1 MQFVRSLFRG
11 APATALITVV
21 CLGVFVITA
30 LQSHSISN
38 VVWGSSLAENM
49 VLFGPFIDAPSATL
63 RTLLAGFLH
72 VDISHVA
79 VNMITLALLGPQL
92 ERRLGTG
99 AVFVAVR
106 GGCVGVVGIRVG
118 VELRRAHCRRLRRPL
133 HADGRVARVVDAP
146 EGQRPGAVGAGRR
159 ESCLLGAVPGYQSV
173 GAPWRFGGG
182 PVGGLAG
189 DVGEEARQV
198 ARVRPRSRSCCGCCG
213 VCDWCCLVF
222 HTLSP
227 SLYTGGELHRVVHIV
242 DKHNRV
248 ISRTPLEHV
257 SDSQQKRLANGHHCS
272 SLRQALDVRIGC
284 AQSYPQVW
292 ITVLSTEP
300 STACG

>member
-49 VLFGPFIDAPSATL
+49 VLFGPFIDAPSATF

-99 AVFVAVR
+99 PYSLLYAAGVLGSSASVLEWNYDVPTAGASGALYMLMGVLLALSMRQKVNVR
-106 GGCVGVVGIRVG
+106 APLALVGANLAYSVLSPGISLWGHLGGLVVG
-118 VELRRAHCRRLRRPL
+118 L
-133 HADGRVARVVDAP
+133 
-146 EGQRPGAVGAGRR
+146 
-159 ESCLLGAVPGYQSV
+159 
-173 GAPWRFGGG
+173 
-182 PVGGLAG
+182 LAG
-189 DVGEEARQV
+189 WPVTSV
-198 ARVRPRSRSCCGCCG
+198 KKRVRWLASALAVVAAVAAVAFVIG
-213 VCDWCCLVF
+213 V
-222 HTLSP
+222 
-227 SLYTGGELHRVVHIV
+227 
-242 DKHNRV
+242 
-248 ISRTPLEHV
+248 
-257 SDSQQKRLANGHHCS
+257 A
-272 SLRQALDVRIGC
+272 
-284 AQSYPQVW
+284 
-292 ITVLSTEP
+292 
-300 STACG
+300 

>member
-49 VLFGPFIDAPSATL
+49 VLFGPFIDAPSATF

-99 AVFVAVR
+99 PYSLLYAAGVLGSSASVLEWNYDVPTAGASGALYMLMGVLLALSMRQKVNVR
-106 GGCVGVVGIRVG
+106 APLALVGANLAYSVLSPGISLWGHLGGLVVG
-118 VELRRAHCRRLRRPL
+118 L
-133 HADGRVARVVDAP
+133 
-146 EGQRPGAVGAGRR
+146 
-159 ESCLLGAVPGYQSV
+159 
-173 GAPWRFGGG
+173 
-182 PVGGLAG
+182 LAG
-189 DVGEEARQV
+189 WPVTSV
-198 ARVRPRSRSCCGCCG
+198 KKRVRWLASALAAVAAVAAVALVIG
-213 VCDWCCLVF
+213 V
-222 HTLSP
+222 
-227 SLYTGGELHRVVHIV
+227 
-242 DKHNRV
+242 
-248 ISRTPLEHV
+248 
-257 SDSQQKRLANGHHCS
+257 A
-272 SLRQALDVRIGC
+272 
-284 AQSYPQVW
+284 
-292 ITVLSTEP
+292 
-300 STACG
+300 

>member
-49 VLFGPFIDAPSATL
+49 VLFGPFIDAPSATF

-99 AVFVAVR
+99 PYAVLYTAGVLGSSASVLEWNYDVPTAGASGALYMLMGVLLALSMRQKVNVR
-106 GGCVGVVGIRVG
+106 APLALVGANLAYSVLSPGISLWGHLGGLVVG
-118 VELRRAHCRRLRRPL
+118 L
-133 HADGRVARVVDAP
+133 
-146 EGQRPGAVGAGRR
+146 
-159 ESCLLGAVPGYQSV
+159 
-173 GAPWRFGGG
+173 
-182 PVGGLAG
+182 LAG
-189 DVGEEARQV
+189 WPVTSV
-198 ARVRPRSRSCCGCCG
+198 KKRVRWLASALAAVAAVAAVAFVIG
-213 VCDWCCLVF
+213 V
-222 HTLSP
+222 
-227 SLYTGGELHRVVHIV
+227 
-242 DKHNRV
+242 
-248 ISRTPLEHV
+248 
-257 SDSQQKRLANGHHCS
+257 A
-272 SLRQALDVRIGC
+272 
-284 AQSYPQVW
+284 
-292 ITVLSTEP
+292 
-300 STACG
+300 

>member
-49 VLFGPFIDAPSATL
+49 VLFGPFIDAPSATF

-99 AVFVAVR
+99 PYALLYTAGVLGSSASVLEWNYDVPTAGASGALYMLMGVLLALSMRQKVNVR
-106 GGCVGVVGIRVG
+106 APLALVGANLAYSVLSPGISLWGHLGGLVVG
-118 VELRRAHCRRLRRPL
+118 L
-133 HADGRVARVVDAP
+133 
-146 EGQRPGAVGAGRR
+146 
-159 ESCLLGAVPGYQSV
+159 
-173 GAPWRFGGG
+173 
-182 PVGGLAG
+182 LAG
-189 DVGEEARQV
+189 WPVTSV
-198 ARVRPRSRSCCGCCG
+198 KKRVRWLASALAAVAAVAAVAFVIG
-213 VCDWCCLVF
+213 V
-222 HTLSP
+222 
-227 SLYTGGELHRVVHIV
+227 
-242 DKHNRV
+242 
-248 ISRTPLEHV
+248 
-257 SDSQQKRLANGHHCS
+257 A
-272 SLRQALDVRIGC
+272 
-284 AQSYPQVW
+284 
-292 ITVLSTEP
+292 
-300 STACG
+300 

>member
-49 VLFGPFIDAPSATL
+49 VLFGPFIDAPSATF

-99 AVFVAVR
+99 PYSLLYAAGVLGSSASVLEWNYDVPTAGASGALYMLMGVLLALSMRQKVNVR
-106 GGCVGVVGIRVG
+106 APLALVGANLAYSVLSPGISLWGHLGGLVVG
-118 VELRRAHCRRLRRPL
+118 L
-133 HADGRVARVVDAP
+133 
-146 EGQRPGAVGAGRR
+146 
-159 ESCLLGAVPGYQSV
+159 
-173 GAPWRFGGG
+173 
-182 PVGGLAG
+182 LAG
-189 DVGEEARQV
+189 WPVTSV
-198 ARVRPRSRSCCGCCG
+198 KKRVRWLASALAAVAAVAAVAFVIG
-213 VCDWCCLVF
+213 V
-222 HTLSP
+222 
-227 SLYTGGELHRVVHIV
+227 
-242 DKHNRV
+242 
-248 ISRTPLEHV
+248 
-257 SDSQQKRLANGHHCS
+257 A
-272 SLRQALDVRIGC
+272 
-284 AQSYPQVW
+284 
-292 ITVLSTEP
+292 
-300 STACG
+300 

>member
-49 VLFGPFIDAPSATL
+49 VLFGPFIDAPSATF

-99 AVFVAVR
+99 PYALLYTAGVLGSSASVLEWNYDVPTAGASGALYMLMGVLLALSMRQKVNVRAPLALVGANLAYSVLSPGISLWGHLGGLVVGLLAGWPVTSVKKRVRWLASALAVVVAVAA
-106 GGCVGVVGIRVG
+106 VAFVIGV
-118 VELRRAHCRRLRRPL
+118 A
-133 HADGRVARVVDAP
+133 
-146 EGQRPGAVGAGRR
+146 
-159 ESCLLGAVPGYQSV
+159 
-173 GAPWRFGGG
+173 
-182 PVGGLAG
+182 
-189 DVGEEARQV
+189 
-198 ARVRPRSRSCCGCCG
+198 
-213 VCDWCCLVF
+213 
-222 HTLSP
+222 
-227 SLYTGGELHRVVHIV
+227 
-242 DKHNRV
+242 
-248 ISRTPLEHV
+248 
-257 SDSQQKRLANGHHCS
+257 
-272 SLRQALDVRIGC
+272 
-284 AQSYPQVW
+284 
-292 ITVLSTEP
+292 
-300 STACG
+300 

>member
-49 VLFGPFIDAPSATL
+49 VLFGPFIDAPSATF

-99 AVFVAVR
+99 PYSLLYAAGVLGSSASVLEWNFDVPTVGASGALYMLMGVLLALSMRQKVNVR
-106 GGCVGVVGIRVG
+106 APLALVGANLAYSVLSPGISLWGHLGGLVVG
-118 VELRRAHCRRLRRPL
+118 L
-133 HADGRVARVVDAP
+133 
-146 EGQRPGAVGAGRR
+146 
-159 ESCLLGAVPGYQSV
+159 
-173 GAPWRFGGG
+173 
-182 PVGGLAG
+182 LAG
-189 DVGEEARQV
+189 WPVTSV
-198 ARVRPRSRSCCGCCG
+198 KKRVRWLASALAAVAAVAAVALVIG
-213 VCDWCCLVF
+213 V
-222 HTLSP
+222 
-227 SLYTGGELHRVVHIV
+227 
-242 DKHNRV
+242 
-248 ISRTPLEHV
+248 
-257 SDSQQKRLANGHHCS
+257 A
-272 SLRQALDVRIGC
+272 
-284 AQSYPQVW
+284 
-292 ITVLSTEP
+292 
-300 STACG
+300 

>member
-49 VLFGPFIDAPSATL
+49 VLFGPFIDAPSATF

-99 AVFVAVR
+99 PYSLLYVAGVLGSSASVLEWNYDVPTAGASGALYMLMGVLLALSMRQKVNVR
-106 GGCVGVVGIRVG
+106 APLALVGANLAYSVLSPGISLWGHLGGLVVG
-118 VELRRAHCRRLRRPL
+118 L
-133 HADGRVARVVDAP
+133 
-146 EGQRPGAVGAGRR
+146 
-159 ESCLLGAVPGYQSV
+159 
-173 GAPWRFGGG
+173 
-182 PVGGLAG
+182 LAG
-189 DVGEEARQV
+189 WPVTSV
-198 ARVRPRSRSCCGCCG
+198 KKRVRWLASVLAVVAAVAAVAFVIG
-213 VCDWCCLVF
+213 V
-222 HTLSP
+222 
-227 SLYTGGELHRVVHIV
+227 
-242 DKHNRV
+242 
-248 ISRTPLEHV
+248 
-257 SDSQQKRLANGHHCS
+257 A
-272 SLRQALDVRIGC
+272 
-284 AQSYPQVW
+284 
-292 ITVLSTEP
+292 
-300 STACG
+300 

>member
-49 VLFGPFIDAPSATL
+49 VLFGPFIDAPSATF

-99 AVFVAVR
+99 PYSLLYAAGVLGSSASVLEWNYDVPTAGASGALYMLMGVLLALSMRQKVNVR
-106 GGCVGVVGIRVG
+106 APLALVGANLAFSVLSPGISLWGHLGGLVVG
-118 VELRRAHCRRLRRPL
+118 L
-133 HADGRVARVVDAP
+133 
-146 EGQRPGAVGAGRR
+146 
-159 ESCLLGAVPGYQSV
+159 
-173 GAPWRFGGG
+173 
-182 PVGGLAG
+182 LAG
-189 DVGEEARQV
+189 WPVTSV
-198 ARVRPRSRSCCGCCG
+198 KKRVRWLASALAAVAAVAAVAFVIG
-213 VCDWCCLVF
+213 V
-222 HTLSP
+222 
-227 SLYTGGELHRVVHIV
+227 
-242 DKHNRV
+242 
-248 ISRTPLEHV
+248 
-257 SDSQQKRLANGHHCS
+257 A
-272 SLRQALDVRIGC
+272 
-284 AQSYPQVW
+284 
-292 ITVLSTEP
+292 
-300 STACG
+300 

>member
-72 VDISHVA
+72 VDISHVV

-99 AVFVAVR
+99 PYSLLYVAGVLGSSASVLEWNFDVPTAGASGALYMLMGVLLALSMRQKVNVR
-106 GGCVGVVGIRVG
+106 APLALVGANLAYSVLSPGISLWGHLGGLVVG
-118 VELRRAHCRRLRRPL
+118 L
-133 HADGRVARVVDAP
+133 
-146 EGQRPGAVGAGRR
+146 
-159 ESCLLGAVPGYQSV
+159 
-173 GAPWRFGGG
+173 
-182 PVGGLAG
+182 LAG
-189 DVGEEARQV
+189 WPVTSV
-198 ARVRPRSRSCCGCCG
+198 KKRVRWLASALAAVAAVAAVAFVIG
-213 VCDWCCLVF
+213 V
-222 HTLSP
+222 
-227 SLYTGGELHRVVHIV
+227 
-242 DKHNRV
+242 
-248 ISRTPLEHV
+248 
-257 SDSQQKRLANGHHCS
+257 A
-272 SLRQALDVRIGC
+272 
-284 AQSYPQVW
+284 
-292 ITVLSTEP
+292 
-300 STACG
+300 